1 MKLKHYNILPFFLIV
16 FLLSSFCAT
25 VPKGFGHVS
34 RNDLKVFR
42 SPSAKSEIVFSVD
55 KASSYDVLITNVKD
69 MDSTNGTP
77 WLKIRQKDKTGFIQE
92 ENKSSKYGIQ
102 IFLPAIREKF
112 GIVTAT
118 QLLLR
123 DYPGSEGK
131 VLGKLKTRETLEIL
145 AEGQNKV
152 LIDGNSGTWAKVK
165 SNDGKIGFVF
175 APYIMRGEDPNILLA
190 QKDMEMKE
198 EGWAYIRETPD
209 KLYDFKN
216 GKLKAQSESPDIRS
230 EEFLPITG
238 RLVRSDGKVYFK
250 VYKADASRPGFE
262 DDVKVTVMANGY
274 LSSNLVKTAKRYSS
288 LYISIYPQD
297 PIKKKIIEKIDQN
310 GGDDI
315 DVESVQVNTF
325 KHKNKTYFVAIL
337 RYLSGYSS
345 CNGFGCGEY
354 DTVFA
359 FSKVGNN
366 LEEIF
371 TSDGD
376 HIFFYEGDLTINIER
391 ISPPEGEGPSGVKT
405 ETVYKF
411 NGSTFQSD

>member
-1 MKLKHYNILPFFLIV
+1 MKLKHYSIFLFFLNI
-16 FLLSSFCAT
+16 FLTSQFCAT

-34 RNDLKVFR
+34 SNDLKAFR
-42 SPSAKSEIVFSVD
+42 NPSLKSEVVFSID
-55 KASSYDVLITNVKD
+55 KTNPYEVLATNIKD
-69 MDSTNGTP
+69 LNSTNGTP

-92 ENKSSKYGIQ
+92 ENKGSKYGIQ
-102 IFLPAIREKF
+102 IFLAPIKERF

-131 VLGKLKTRETLEIL
+131 VLGKLKTRETVEIL

-152 LIDGNSGTWAKVK
+152 NIDGNSGTWAKVK

-175 APYIMRGEDPNILLA
+175 TPYIMRGEDPNILLA
-190 QKDMEMKE
+190 QKDLEMRE
-198 EGWAYIRETPD
+198 EGWVYILEAPD

-216 GKLKAQSESPDIRS
+216 GKLKAQSKYADIRS

-250 VYKADASRPGFE
+250 VYKANASRPGFE
-262 DDVKVTVMANGY
+262 DDVTVTVLAEGY
-274 LSSNLVKTAKRYSS
+274 ISSNLVKTAKRYPS
-288 LYISIYPQD
+288 LYISIHPQD
-297 PIKKKIIEKIDQN
+297 SLKKKIIEKIDQS
-310 GGDDI
+310 GGKEV
-315 DVESVQVNTF
+315 DVESVQVSTF
-325 KHKNKTYFVAIL
+325 KHKGKTYYVAIL
-337 RYLSGYSS
+337 RYISGYSS
-345 CNGFGCGEY
+345 CDGFSCGEY

-371 TSDGD
+371 ANEGD
-376 HIFFYEGDLTINIER
+376 HVYFHEDDLSINIDR
-391 ISPPEGEGPSGVKT
+391 ISPPEGDETSGVT
-405 ETVYKF
+405 TQIVYKF
-411 NGSTFQSD
+411 NGSRFEKD